1 MAEAA
6 LADWHDFYLLTGGA
20 AATLAGLV
28 FVALTLRPEALDEN
42 ARPGARALA
51 RQLFGNF
58 VGVLLLSLIALIP
71 GQGHAALGTEF
82 TLAGLLGM
90 ATTLARIRRI
100 GLVRGRG
107 PRTSVGAGLAA
118 QTLITLAGIGVLADL
133 SFGLYLYGVA
143 AAMILLLAFVSTW
156 QLVS

>member
-1 MAEAA
+1 
-6 LADWHDFYLLTGGA
+6 
-20 AATLAGLV
+20 
-28 FVALTLRPEALDEN
+28 
-42 ARPGARALA
+42 
-51 RQLFGNF
+51 

-71 GQGHAALGTEF
+71 GQGHEALGTEF
-82 TLAGLLGM
+82 TLAGSLGM

-100 GLVRGRG
+100 GLARGRG
-107 PRTSVGAGLAA
+107 PRTSVGVGLAA
-118 QTLITLAGIGVLADL
+118 QTLITLAGIGVLADV